1 LKLAQNNSGFSA
13 TKEEISFSGA
23 SLAELLCATL
33 AKGVPFRFKVKG
45 FSMTPF
51 IRDGDIVTI
60 SSLTE
65 AGLSFG
71 RPVAFIN
78 PETRTLAIHRV
89 VGMSG
94 IRYLI
99 KGDNALEPDGV
110 ISKDNILGYVT
121 RVQRNGRNIFAGLG
135 PERYIVALLSRRTL
149 IFPFLLS
156 VYKRLRGIKRQK

>member
-1 LKLAQNNSGFSA
+1 
-13 TKEEISFSGA
+13 
-23 SLAELLCATL
+23 
-33 AKGVPFRFKVKG
+33 
-45 FSMTPF
+45 
-51 IRDGDIVTI
+51 
-60 SSLTE
+60 
-65 AGLSFG
+65 
-71 RPVAFIN
+71 
-78 PETRTLAIHRV
+78 
-89 VGMSG
+89 MSG